1 MRRVVLTALII
12 PLLVP
17 GTPAAGQEC
26 PQAPSGAAPLAYR
39 NPRFGF
45 GFTVPP
51 VFVLDPDSVPARGD
65 SARFFTP
72 DRRATVVVN
81 ATPNARRLS
90 LREIMAE
97 AEGDVVHNASGDIT
111 YRRIRDDWFVI
122 SGHMAGRIYYRR
134 TLLTPAG
141 IVATLWMEF
150 PPELRPCLEAAVT
163 TMSLSFRALPVPA
176 LSR

>member
-1 MRRVVLTALII
+1 MRRVLLVALIVS
-12 PLLVP
+12 LLVP
-17 GTPAAGQEC
+17 GTPAAAPDC
-26 PQAPSGAAPLAYR
+26 PQAPPGATPTSYR

-51 VFVLDPDSVPARGD
+51 VFALDPASVPAHGD

-72 DRRATVVVN
+72 DRRATAVVN
-81 ATPNARRLS
+81 AAPNARRLS

-97 AEGDVVHNASGDIT
+97 AEGDVVHNAGGNIT

-122 SGHMAGRIYYRR
+122 SGYMVGRIYYRR

-163 TMSLSFRALPVPA
+163 TMSLSFRALSIPA
-176 LSR
+176 PSR